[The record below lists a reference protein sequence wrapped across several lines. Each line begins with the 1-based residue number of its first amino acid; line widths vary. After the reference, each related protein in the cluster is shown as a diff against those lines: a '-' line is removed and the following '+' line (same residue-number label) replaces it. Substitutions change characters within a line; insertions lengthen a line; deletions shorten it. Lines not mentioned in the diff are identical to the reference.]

1 MVTMA
6 GQRYSSLASHL
17 KSLRTVGYFSR
28 SSLRLWE
35 RKCEREGC
43 DCGGSA
49 TISGMSVWRV
59 SARDSLALFCKDLLP
74 VASSFRTVRLL
85 GSLIEQEVAK
95 FFAVIGVI
103 SSTSFKQP
111 ANNPSTL
118 FTFSSLSELSSLTA
132 PGQITTFPTQRLLS
146 LVSGAL
152 QHTYP
157 RQPLPLFQLRQAIPT
172 LEKATFHTH
181 RFSSFVS
188 HPTPPCLAPY
198 SPLHHNGGRGTRGG
212 RPGAGRLA
220 S

>member
-1 MVTMA
+1 MRGTLLHFFAKIFCLLLVVS
-6 GQRYSSLASHL
+6 G
-17 KSLRTVGYFSR
+17 R
-28 SSLRLWE
+28 S
-35 RKCEREGC
+35 
-43 DCGGSA
+43 
-49 TISGMSVWRV
+49 
-59 SARDSLALFCKDLLP
+59 
-74 VASSFRTVRLL
+74 VRLL
-85 GSLIEQEVAK
+85 GSQIEQEVAK

-111 ANNPSTL
+111 ANNLQLYLPPSL
-118 FTFSSLSELSSLTA
+118 HSLSELSALTA

-188 HPTPPCLAPY
+188 HPTPPCLAP
-198 SPLHHNGGRGTRGG
+198 
-212 RPGAGRLA
+212 
-220 S
+220 